1 MSSAMS
7 ASTIDTDAFDRATDG
22 LLQFFTRQ
30 QAEALVHYRGDSA
43 LRSRIDSLAERS
55 SEGELTDAER
65 AEYAG
70 YVRAN
75 KFIATLQAKARKL
88 LADQ

>member
-1 MSSAMS
+1 MVAP
-7 ASTIDTDAFDRATDG
+7 AFDTKAFDRATDG

-30 QAEALVHYRGDSA
+30 QAQALVQYRGDET
-43 LRSRIDSLAERS
+43 LRHRIEILAERNT
-55 SEGELTDAER
+55 EGLLTEAEL
-65 AEYAG
+65 AEYEG

-88 LADQ
+88 LADG